1 MSGKTA
7 ARPFARTRR
16 HRAYQG
22 GAVPGLRAS
31 PGEELQARTPPR
43 NPQGSGSVLCG
54 EEGLVPVL
62 SLNFPFPPP
71 PSHPSGRG
79 GGRGSQVEPS
89 PKPTTARMADGEVGL
104 RSLKFPPLSRFSLPD
119 CKPGVQ
125 QMHPLA
131 RFHAAPRALL
141 RAPWSCALGFP
152 AASAHLPPEPC
163 AQLASGPRR
172 GR

>member
-1 MSGKTA
+1 MLRKDSSSPLRKDSETPGLPGRGGLWAKSQP
-7 ARPFARTRR
+7 R
-16 HRAYQG
+16 G
-22 GAVPGLRAS
+22 GAPGTHS
-31 PGEELQARTPPR
+31 PT

-71 PSHPSGRG
+71 PSHPSCRGR
-79 GGRGSQVEPS
+79 GRGSQVEPS
-89 PKPTTARMADGEVGL
+89 PKPTTARMADGAVGL

-141 RAPWSCALGFP
+141 RAPWSCALGFH
-152 AASAHLPPEPC
+152 AGSAHPPPEPC
-163 AQLASGPRR
+163 AQLAPGPRR